1 MPIYIGKVGVS
12 DKDTM
17 KPIVIDWRAPVAS
30 MFYSFTGGEERF
42 INHRMD

>member
-17 KPIVIDWRAPVAS
+17 KPIVILGVHLSQVCFIHLPVVK
-30 MFYSFTGGEERF
+30 
-42 INHRMD
+42 N